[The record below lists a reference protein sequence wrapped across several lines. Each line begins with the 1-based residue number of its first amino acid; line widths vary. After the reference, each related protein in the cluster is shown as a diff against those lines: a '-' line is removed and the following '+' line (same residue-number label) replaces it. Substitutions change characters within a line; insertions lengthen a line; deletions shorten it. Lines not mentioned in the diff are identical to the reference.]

1 MQVFFYG
8 THLEEEYFLLLW
20 LKLYWPYCLS
30 GSAKGI
36 FAKQIFNIV
45 LAKMHQQIL

>member
-1 MQVFFYG
+1 MQVLFYG
-8 THLEEEYFLLLW
+8 THLEEEHFLFSW

-36 FAKQIFNIV
+36 FTKQIFNIV